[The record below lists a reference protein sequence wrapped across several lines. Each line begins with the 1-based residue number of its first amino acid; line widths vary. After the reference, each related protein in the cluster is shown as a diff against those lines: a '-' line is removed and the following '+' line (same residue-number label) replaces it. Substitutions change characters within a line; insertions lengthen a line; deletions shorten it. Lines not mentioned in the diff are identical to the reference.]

1 MDPRKIFL
9 NYVVNLLCNIP
20 LPRPNNWQEVN
31 VHMYE
36 WTGSSYTWEAEVWPC
51 NTRLWVTIFQA
62 VFFSSSDTGRG
73 NEFSTSH
80 NLCSGN
86 VSWRTL
92 TVLTVQM
99 FLGISYTINWASQCF
114 ICRRDCETLMIKMA
128 PISYPS
134 LQPHPLQCELA
145 APSVK
150 GRIQFP
156 TSGIWAVLMTGF
168 G

>member
-1 MDPRKIFL
+1 
-9 NYVVNLLCNIP
+9 
-20 LPRPNNWQEVN
+20 
-31 VHMYE
+31 MYE

-51 NTRLWVTIFQA
+51 DTWLCITIFQA
-62 VFFSSSDTGRG
+62 VFFSSSDIGRG
-73 NEFSTSH
+73 NAFSKSH

-92 TVLTVQM
+92 AVLSVQVC
-99 FLGISYTINWASQCF
+99 LGISQTINWANQCF
-114 ICRRDCETLMIKMA
+114 ICRRDWETLMIKMG

-134 LQPHPLQCELA
+134 LQLHPLQCEFA

-150 GRIQFP
+150 DRVQFP

-168 G
+168 W